1 METASQTDWCGR
13 ETVGMFLYLIFVP
26 ITITDSLLQIVSV
39 VLYSMLCDPKTIPLR
54 MKVTDYVLI
63 QYVALEQVPKMTR
76 RIYVYVGLDSD

>member
-1 METASQTDWCGR
+1 
-13 ETVGMFLYLIFVP
+13 
-26 ITITDSLLQIVSV
+26 
-39 VLYSMLCDPKTIPLR
+39 